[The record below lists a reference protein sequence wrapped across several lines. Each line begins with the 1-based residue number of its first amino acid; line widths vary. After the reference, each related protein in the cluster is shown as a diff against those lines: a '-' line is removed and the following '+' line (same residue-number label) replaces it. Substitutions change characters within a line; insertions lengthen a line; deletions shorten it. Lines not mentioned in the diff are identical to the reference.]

1 MVLAS
6 IVNVRLLVMLAVS
19 AIFAA
24 ASYGFAGTNTVD
36 ATKAGDGSAGI
47 SGYAIT
53 AVRYTLNS
61 TNPANIDSVAFTIAP
76 SVNQSTGTVKV
87 RLVTSGSWFGC
98 TSTTGTAWSC
108 TTTGV
113 TVSAADS
120 LQVVAAQ

>member
-36 ATKAGDGSAGI
+36 ATQAGDGSAAI

-53 AVRYTLNS
+53 AVRYTLNA
-61 TNPANIDSVAFTIAP
+61 NPTIVDSVAFTITPAP
-76 SVNQSTGTVKV
+76 TTGATVKA
-87 RLVTSGSWFGC
+87 RLSSSGSWFDCNG
-98 TSTTGTAWSC
+98 TGTAYSC
-108 TTTGV
+108 PTSGSPTV
-113 TVSAADS
+113 TSATQ